1 MSMMKAPAIEVKTF
15 AELEQAYGKQVNTR
29 EYEAQRNHVARSRV
43 ASKVSHITHGAVAT
57 QAVLSVVKYPNRRK
71 VLVDGYHRML
81 HWMRKGCPFESL
93 IVLVYEVKTDADA
106 EAIFKS
112 IDSRKS
118 AKGNADFFASALRS
132 AGFVEPSSN
141 AYTLGYNATSFFRRE
156 GVIGD
161 PKKPIAELAKVAKA
175 NLHEHKTMDM
185 VYHDIEALGRGRVKE
200 VLHPGV
206 ALAMF
211 RTLQTQAEDKMAS
224 TAEAFVE
231 ALLGKCGLPKQVK
244 LKTAKQVYQLLSED
258 FAQEEI
264 VLRSKVSS
272 KEAWYDACAAYLQP
286 KLEAIMKVK
295 AAARQ
300 RTAKAAS
307 KKAA

>member
-1 MSMMKAPAIEVKTF
+1 MNKMKAPAVEIKTF
-15 AELEQAYGKQVNTR
+15 EDVKQTYGKQVKTR
-29 EYEAQRNHVARSRV
+29 EYDAQRNHLARSEV

-57 QAVLSVVKYPNRRK
+57 QAVISVVKYPNGRK

-81 HWMRKGCPFESL
+81 YWMRNSCPFDTL
-93 IVLVYEVKTDADA
+93 IVLVYEVKTNADA

-132 AGFVEPSSN
+132 AGFVEPTSN
-141 AYTLGYNATSFFRRE
+141 AYRLGHNATSFFRRE

-175 NLHEHKTMDM
+175 NLREHETMDM

-211 RTLQTQAEDKMAS
+211 RTLQTQTADKMTS
-224 TAEAFVE
+224 TAETFVE
-231 ALLGKCGLPKQVK
+231 ALIGKCGLPKQVK
-244 LKTAKQVYQLLSED
+244 LKAAKQVYQLLCED

-264 VLRSKVSS
+264 VLRSMVSS

-286 KLEAIMKVK
+286 KLEAIVKAK